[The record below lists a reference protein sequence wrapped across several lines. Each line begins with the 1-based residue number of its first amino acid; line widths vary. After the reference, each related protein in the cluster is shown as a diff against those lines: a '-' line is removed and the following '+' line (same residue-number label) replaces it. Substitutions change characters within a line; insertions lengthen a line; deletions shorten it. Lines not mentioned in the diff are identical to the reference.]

1 MKKKGKQ
8 RKRYVFLVLLGLL
21 LIFAAFIR
29 LSHVS
34 YSSQDYEEYPMMDE
48 IGRAHV

>member
-8 RKRYVFLVLLGLL
+8 SVILLVLLGLL

-34 YSSQDYEEYPMMDE
+34 YSDQDYQRYT
-48 IGRAHV
+48 